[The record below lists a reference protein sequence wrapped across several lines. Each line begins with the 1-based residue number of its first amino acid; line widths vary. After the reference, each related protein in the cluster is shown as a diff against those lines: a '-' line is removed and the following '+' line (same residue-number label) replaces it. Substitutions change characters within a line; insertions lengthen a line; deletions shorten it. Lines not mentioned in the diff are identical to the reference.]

1 MRAGG
6 DATRPVE
13 SGRWRAG
20 AGYLI
25 CDRREG
31 DAEEVSNARHLRRE
45 RDDRHANAR
54 FDRARNELTEK
65 GPQVRHEAAYV
76 DCGGAVGVLRMAAED
91 SRSRRC
97 AGHDASRGQ
106 ALTLF
111 ALGMFGDQRLV
122 KVYRQEVDA
131 DLERGAR
138 AVFIS
143 IGKRKCA
150 HRGPGGARVGR
161 SSASIAACSSHL
173 IEPRDHALNRLVK
186 RYPLLHLRMRHRSA
200 LPLRSPLAAA
210 AQAAKRDCTN
220 GVEPEAG
227 TVDRWTTSCILT
239 PPERRASH
247 RVHLLR
253 PESCGRGRHG
263 RLGTDGGVAMARLG
277 TKH

>member
-6 DATRPVE
+6 DATPLVE

-76 DCGGAVGVLRMAAED
+76 DCGGGGGGAVGVLRMAAED
-91 SRSRRC
+91 SRSSRC

-131 DLERGAR
+131 DLERAAR
-138 AVFIS
+138 AVFMS
-143 IGKRKCA
+143 VREARTPSGWRSRRPLKR
-150 HRGPGGARVGR
+150 
-161 SSASIAACSSHL
+161 
-173 IEPRDHALNRLVK
+173 
-186 RYPLLHLRMRHRSA
+186 
-200 LPLRSPLAAA
+200 
-210 AQAAKRDCTN
+210 
-220 GVEPEAG
+220 
-227 TVDRWTTSCILT
+227 VDRGLLV
-239 PPERRASH
+239 PPH
-247 RVHLLR
+247 
-253 PESCGRGRHG
+253 
-263 RLGTDGGVAMARLG
+263 
-277 TKH
+277 

>member
-1 MRAGG
+1 M
-6 DATRPVE
+6 E

-76 DCGGAVGVLRMAAED
+76 DCGGGGGGAVGVLRMAAED

-106 ALTLF
+106 TLTLF

-131 DLERGAR
+131 DLERGGEGG
-138 AVFIS
+138 IY
-143 IGKRKCA
+143 IGKRSA
-150 HRGPGGARVGR
+150 HTRTVAL
-161 SSASIAACSSHL
+161 AS
-173 IEPRDHALNRLVK
+173 
-186 RYPLLHLRMRHRSA
+186 
-200 LPLRSPLAAA
+200 A
-210 AQAAKRDCTN
+210 AQARRSRPARPTSLSLS
-220 GVEPEAG
+220 
-227 TVDRWTTSCILT
+227 TTL
-239 PPERRASH
+239 
-247 RVHLLR
+247 
-253 PESCGRGRHG
+253 
-263 RLGTDGGVAMARLG
+263 
-277 TKH
+277 